1 MAVDRKTM
9 GLRHLF
15 LELLDVD
22 VFKFDD
28 FLALGADQMVM
39 VVDVVGQ
46 LVPGVPVAELPLLRQ
61 AALAEKVERP
71 IDRRQSD
78 RGVLLPHDAI
88 KLFGRHV
95 TLRLDKRAQNGA
107 PLFGDL

>member
-1 MAVDRKTM
+1 MAVNGEPV
-9 GLRHLF
+9 GLRDLF
-15 LELLDVD
+15 LELFDIHIFKLDD
-22 VFKFDD
+22 
-28 FLALGADQMVM
+28 LLTLGTDQVVM
-39 VVDVVGQ
+39 VVHVVGQ
-46 LVPGVPVAELPLLRQ
+46 LVPGVPVPELPLFRQ
-61 AALAEKVERP
+61 AAFAEKIECP